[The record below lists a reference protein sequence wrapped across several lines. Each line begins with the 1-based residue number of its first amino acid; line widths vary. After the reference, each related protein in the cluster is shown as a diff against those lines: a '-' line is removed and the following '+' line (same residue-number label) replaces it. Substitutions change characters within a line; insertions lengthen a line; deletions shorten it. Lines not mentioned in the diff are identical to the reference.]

1 RKIGRCEA
9 CPATYDE
16 ALFER
21 LRSWRSEQASAQ
33 SLPAYG
39 VFTDATLTAIAET
52 LPSDDVALMKV
63 PGVGKVKLDK
73 YGADVIAICAGQTG

>member
-1 RKIGRCEA
+1 V
-9 CPATYDE
+9 
-16 ALFER
+16 
-21 LRSWRSEQASAQ
+21 
-33 SLPAYG
+33 